1 MKQIITVALL
11 LAASSAVLA
20 VEPQKKDAEQAV
32 KIDNYAACYYGNV
45 AYSKG
50 AVIAV
55 GDKAI
60 QCVRTAT
67 SKFDKDDSPL
77 EWKVI

>member
-1 MKQIITVALL
+1 MKQIITAAL
-11 LAASSAVLA
+11 VLA
-20 VEPQKKDAEQAV
+20 VSSSVLAEEPQKKGAEQAV
-32 KIDNYAACYYGNV
+32 KIDNYAACYYANV

-60 QCVRTAT
+60 QCVRTPT
-67 SKFDKDDSPL
+67 NKFDKDDSPL
-77 EWKVI
+77 EWRKI